1 MKKIILLLL
10 LMAVTPLLN
19 AVRSQCV
26 VKNVIVQVNYSNS
39 NPTNDTCTIN
49 FDFIFTIENNGGN
62 KWIYI
67 HSWMANEYPNYF
79 NCPNVPSN
87 AKAPVAGD
95 LVLSKINLGIH
106 NEVHVGHPVPTL
118 LTTYPPDVTVPIN
131 QANSLVRQV
140 YPTGDSARF
149 TVKGV
154 TIKVPKACSDV
165 ISMKAD
171 FWSSQ
176 AQNATV
182 VHCVACNVGFT
193 IDPRV
198 SGLINCGAN
207 NEPRTFNMQIR
218 SVAPF
223 SISGQY
229 SVYMDYAYNGMFG
242 TFGDEDVMVY
252 TNTYVTT
259 VEPGTNPLVNL
270 FAVSNV
276 GYPPYNSQIPD
287 ANRNLWVLVTTNGYT
302 NKALGYLYNSC
313 SPLPIKLQDFHV
325 RLQSDVVNLSWV
337 AEQQGVFEGYEIQ
350 RKAGNGIYEKIAFVP
365 ASAKIHAL
373 NGLVTY
379 NYIDRMI
386 PENTDLFYR
395 LRAIEMNGQSFYSD
409 IHAVAVKS
417 ILVLTVY
424 PNPSRGI
431 TYLML
436 SEQNGAMDVSL
447 DDFSGKTIRKWS
459 NVAVQNLELRN
470 LLPGIYMVRIY
481 IRSTGEQYITKFVV
495 Q

>member
-1 MKKIILLLL
+1 MKKIILLLM
-10 LMAVTPLLN
+10 LMAIAPLLN
-19 AVRSQCV
+19 VVRSQCV
-26 VKNVIVQVNYSNS
+26 VKNVIVQVNYSTS
-39 NPTNDTCTIN
+39 NPTNDTCTLN

-87 AKAPVAGD
+87 AKAPVAAD
-95 LVLSKINLGIH
+95 LTLSKINLGIH
-106 NEVHVGHPVPTL
+106 NEVHVGHPFPTL
-118 LTTYPPDVTVPIN
+118 LTSYTPDPTVPLN
-131 QANSLVRQV
+131 PATSLVRQV

-149 TVKGV
+149 TIKGV
-154 TIKVPKACSDV
+154 TIKVPKACSEV

-176 AQNATV
+176 SQNGTV

-198 SGLINCGAN
+198 SGLINCGVN
-207 NEPRTFNMQIR
+207 SDPRTFNLQIR

-229 SVYMDYAYNGMFG
+229 FVYMDYAYNGMFG

-252 TNTYVTT
+252 TNSYVTT

-270 FAVSNV
+270 YAVSNV

-302 NKALGYLYNSC
+302 NKALGYLYNAC
-313 SPLPIKLQDFHV
+313 SPLPVTIQDFHV
-325 RLQSDVVNLSWV
+325 RLQSDRVNLSWT
-337 AEQQGVFEGYEIQ
+337 AQEQGVFEGYEIQ
-350 RKAGNGIYEKIAFVP
+350 RKAGVGMYERIGYVPVEFKIKESNGIA
-365 ASAKIHAL
+365 
-373 NGLVTY
+373 TY
-379 NYIDRMI
+379 SYVDRSL
-386 PENTDLFYR
+386 PKNTDLFYR
-395 LRAIEMNGQSFYSD
+395 IRAIEKSGQSYYSNV
-409 IHAVAVKS
+409 HAIAVKS
-417 ILVLTVY
+417 KLALTLY
-424 PNPSRGI
+424 PNPSRGSA
-431 TYLML
+431 YLIL
-436 SEQNGAMDVSL
+436 SDHTGIMDISL
-447 DDFSGKTIRKWS
+447 DDFSGKTIRKWNGIS
-459 NVAVQNLELRN
+459 VQNLELKN
-470 LLPGIYMVRIY
+470 LMPGIYMVRIY
-481 IRSTGEQYITKFVV
+481 LRETGEQEVMKFVV

>member
-87 AKAPVAGD
+87 AKAPVASD
-95 LVLSKINLGIH
+95 LTLAKINLGIH
-106 NEVHVGHPVPTL
+106 NEVHVGHPAPTL
-118 LTTYPPDVTVPIN
+118 LTSYPPDPTVPLN
-131 QANSLVRQV
+131 PATTLVRQV

-176 AQNATV
+176 AQNGTV
-182 VHCVACNVGFT
+182 VHCVACNVGFA

-198 SGLINCGAN
+198 SGLINCGVN
-207 NEPRTFNMQIR
+207 SDPRTFNMQIR

-229 SVYMDYAYNGMFG
+229 SVYMDYSYDGIFG

-252 TNTYVTT
+252 TNSYSTT

-302 NKALGYLYNSC
+302 NKALGYMYNSC
-313 SPLPIKLQDFHV
+313 APLPITFQDFHV
-325 RLQSDVVNLSWV
+325 RLQNDVVNLSWV
-337 AEQQGVFEGYEIQ
+337 AQAEGVFEGYEIQ
-350 RKAGNGIYEKIAFVP
+350 RKAGTGLYERIAFVP
-365 ASAKIHAL
+365 VGANIKES
-373 NGLVTY
+373 NGITTY
-379 NYIDRMI
+379 SYIDRMLPKNSI
-386 PENTDLFYR
+386 LFYR
-395 LRAIEMNGQSFYSD
+395 IRAIEMNGQSFYSD
-409 IHAVAVKS
+409 IHSVAIKS
-417 ILVLTVY
+417 KPVFTVY
-424 PNPSRGI
+424 PNPSRGA

-436 SEQNGAMDVSL
+436 SEQQGSMDVSL
-447 DDFSGKTIRKWS
+447 DDFSGKTIRKWN
-459 NVAVQNLELRN
+459 NVTVQNLELRD
-470 LLPGIYMVRIY
+470 LLPGVYVVRIY
-481 IRSTGEQYITKFVV
+481 LRTTGKQYITKFVV